1 LTTSGLA
8 PDEERRIAAELFNH
22 VWELLELPHRTPEQD
37 ERMVHEAHASR
48 LHWDNV
54 GGPTSWTVGEWQCS
68 RVYAT
73 LGRTEPAIHHGE
85 RALAIC
91 EEAHIEGFFLAEAY
105 EALARAHAVSGD
117 RAGSE
122 RYRELALKAAEAID
136 DGEDRETF
144 ERDMS
149 TLPA

>member
-73 LGRTEPAIHHGE
+73 LGRAEPAIHHGE

-91 EEAHIEGFFLAEAY
+91 EEAGIEGFFLAEAY
-105 EALARAHAVSGD
+105 EALARAHAIGGD
-117 RAGSE
+117 Q
-122 RYRELALKAAEAID
+122 AEAERFRDLAWKSAETID
-136 DGEDRETF
+136 DAEDRETF

-149 TLPA
+149 TLPS